1 MDQIVLVLITFV
13 AATVNGALGYGFS
26 SITVPVALIFYTNRI
41 LNPALVLVELV
52 INSYVLFINRGSIP
66 HIWRRVLPI
75 LGGLMIGVAAGSYIL
90 SLVHPAWVK
99 FVTYFLLLPLIL
111 LQAAGI
117 RKPIRAEKAIGVPF
131 GMGIGTLYSVTTI
144 SGPPLALLFNNQGYA
159 KQDFRAALGVIR
171 VAESVLTGI
180 AYSFLGLYGAGSM
193 EIIPYIV
200 PSVLLGIPL
209 GTFLIRW
216 MDPETFRRICMA
228 FDGLVVGFG
237 LSRVLR
243 ELDLASSLTTYGIL
257 TIVIL
262 INAYLLFRF
271 FRDREPPPVSTSPR
285 S

>member
-26 SITVPVALIFYTNRI
+26 SITVPVALLFYTNRI
-41 LNPALVLVELV
+41 LNPALVLVEVV
-52 INSYVLFINRGSIP
+52 INGYVLFINRRSVP
-66 HIWRRVLPI
+66 DIWKRVTPI
-75 LGGLMIGVAAGSYIL
+75 LLGLLVGVGIGSYIL
-90 SLVHPAWVK
+90 FLVHPAWIK

-117 RKPIRAEKAIGVPF
+117 RKPIRAEKAIAVPF

-159 KQDFRAALGVIR
+159 KQDFRAALSVIR
-171 VAESVLTGI
+171 VAESGMTAI
-180 AYSFLGLYGAGSM
+180 AYTFLGLFSAGSM
-193 EIIPYIV
+193 EIIPFIV

-228 FDGLVVGFG
+228 FDALVVGFG
-237 LSRVLR
+237 LSRVLV
-243 ELDLASSLTTYGIL
+243 ELQLASAVTTYSIL
-257 TIVIL
+257 SMVV
-262 INAYLLFRF
+262 LLNGFLLYRF
-271 FRDREPPPVSTSPR
+271 FQAR
-285 S
+285 SIP

>member
-1 MDQIVLVLITFV
+1 MDLIVLVLITFV

-26 SITVPVALIFYTNRI
+26 SITVPVALLFYTNRI

-52 INSYVLFINRGSIP
+52 INGYVLFINRKSISN
-66 HIWRRVLPI
+66 IWWRVAPI
-75 LGGLMIGVAAGSYIL
+75 LIGLVIGVSIGSYIL

-99 FVTYFLLLPLIL
+99 FVTYFMLLPLIL

-117 RKPIRAEKAIGVPF
+117 RKPIQAEKAIAIPF
-131 GMGIGTLYSVTTI
+131 GVGIGTLYSVTTI

-171 VAESVLTGI
+171 VGEGVLTGI
-180 AYSFLGLYGAGSM
+180 AYYFIGLYSHDSM

-209 GTFLIRW
+209 GHYLIRW

-228 FDGLVVGFG
+228 FDALIVAFG
-237 LSRVLR
+237 LSRVLI
-243 ELDLASSLTTYGIL
+243 ELNLATALTTYSVL
-257 TIVIL
+257 TIVMML
-262 INAYLLFRF
+262 NAYLLYRF
-271 FRDREPPPVSTSPR
+271 FRDRTVP
-285 S
+285 

>member
-1 MDQIVLVLITFV
+1 MDQVVLVLITFV

-26 SITVPVALIFYTNRI
+26 SITVPVALLFYTNRV

-52 INSYVLFINRGSIP
+52 INGYVLFINRKSIP
-66 HIWRRVLPI
+66 NIWWRVAPI
-75 LGGLMIGVAAGSYIL
+75 LIGLLIGVAIGSYIL

-99 FVTYFLLLPLIL
+99 FVTYFMLLPLIL

-117 RKPIRAEKAIGVPF
+117 RKPIKAEKAIAIPF

-171 VAESVLTGI
+171 VGESVLTGI
-180 AYSFLGLYGAGSM
+180 AYYFIGLYSVSSL

-209 GTFLIRW
+209 GSYLIRW

-228 FDGLVVGFG
+228 FDALIVAFG
-237 LSRVLR
+237 MSRVLI
-243 ELDLASSLTTYGIL
+243 ELNLATAFTTYSIL
-257 TIVIL
+257 TIVMIL
-262 INAYLLFRF
+262 NAYLLFRF
-271 FRDREPPPVSTSPR
+271 FRDRTVP
-285 S
+285 

>member
-1 MDQIVLVLITFV
+1 MDQIVLVLITFI

-26 SITVPVALIFYTNRI
+26 SITVPVALLFYTNRI
-41 LNPALVLVELV
+41 LNPALVLVEMV
-52 INSYVLFINRGSIP
+52 INGYVLFINRRSIP
-66 HIWRRVLPI
+66 NIWWRVAPI
-75 LGGLMIGVAAGSYIL
+75 LIGLVVGVAIGSYIL

-99 FVTYFLLLPLIL
+99 FATYFFLLPLIL

-117 RKPIRAEKAIGVPF
+117 RKPIRAEKTIAIPF
-131 GMGIGTLYSVTTI
+131 GIGIGTLYSVTTI

-171 VAESVLTGI
+171 VGESVVTGI
-180 AYSFLGLYGAGSM
+180 AYAFLGLYSTSSL

-200 PSVLLGIPL
+200 PSVILGIPL

-237 LSRVLR
+237 LSRVLS
-243 ELDLASSLTTYGIL
+243 ELNLASPVTTYGIL
-257 TIVIL
+257 SIVVI
-262 INAYLLFRF
+262 INSYLLYRF
-271 FRDREPPPVSTSPR
+271 FRDRPAVPA
-285 S
+285 

>member
-1 MDQIVLVLITFV
+1 MLVLITFV
-13 AATVNGALGYGFS
+13 GATVNGALGYGFS
-26 SITVPVALIFYTNRI
+26 SITVPVALLFYTNRI

-52 INSYVLFINRGSIP
+52 INGYVLFINRKSIP
-66 HIWRRVLPI
+66 NILWRVAPI
-75 LGGLMIGVAAGSYIL
+75 LIGLLIGVAIGSYIL

-99 FVTYFLLLPLIL
+99 FVTYFMLLPLIL

-117 RKPIRAEKAIGVPF
+117 RKPIQAEKAIAIPF

-171 VAESVLTGI
+171 VGEAALTGI
-180 AYSFLGLYGAGSM
+180 AYYFIGLYSYGSM

-209 GTFLIRW
+209 GSYLIRW

-228 FDGLVVGFG
+228 FDALVVAFG
-237 LSRVLR
+237 LSRVLI
-243 ELDLASSLTTYGIL
+243 ELNLTTAFTTYSIL
-257 TIVIL
+257 MIVMML
-262 INAYLLFRF
+262 NAYLLFRF
-271 FRDREPPPVSTSPR
+271 FRDRTVP
-285 S
+285 

>member
-1 MDQIVLVLITFV
+1 MDQIVLVLITFA

-26 SITVPVALIFYTNRI
+26 SITVPVALLFYTNRI

-52 INSYVLFINRGSIP
+52 INGYVLFINRRSIP
-66 HIWRRVLPI
+66 NIWWRVAPI
-75 LGGLMIGVAAGSYIL
+75 LIGLVVGVAIGSYIL

-117 RKPIRAEKAIGVPF
+117 RKPIRAEKTIAIPF

-171 VAESVLTGI
+171 VAESVVTGI
-180 AYSFLGLYGAGSM
+180 AYSFLGLYSTASL

-200 PSVLLGIPL
+200 PSVILGIPL

-237 LSRVLR
+237 LSRVLT
-243 ELDLASSLTTYGIL
+243 ELNLASAFTTYGIL
-257 TIVIL
+257 SIVVL
-262 INAYLLFRF
+262 VNAYLLYRF
-271 FRDREPPPVSTSPR
+271 LRDRPAPA
-285 S
+285 

>member
-26 SITVPVALIFYTNRI
+26 SITVPVALLFYTNRI

-52 INSYVLFINRGSIP
+52 INSYVLFINRRSIP
-66 HIWRRVLPI
+66 NIWWRVAPI
-75 LGGLMIGVAAGSYIL
+75 LIGLVVGVAIGSYIL

-99 FVTYFLLLPLIL
+99 FATYFLLLPLIL

-117 RKPIRAEKAIGVPF
+117 RKPIRAEKTIAIPF
-131 GMGIGTLYSVTTI
+131 GIGIGTLYSVTTI

-171 VAESVLTGI
+171 VGESVVTGI
-180 AYSFLGLYGAGSM
+180 AYAFLGLYSASSL

-200 PSVLLGIPL
+200 PSVILGIPL

-237 LSRVLR
+237 LSRVLS
-243 ELDLASSLTTYGIL
+243 ELNLASPFTTYGIL
-257 TIVIL
+257 TIVVL
-262 INAYLLFRF
+262 INSYLLYRF
-271 FRDREPPPVSTSPR
+271 FRDRPPAPA
-285 S
+285 

>member
-1 MDQIVLVLITFV
+1 MDQVVLMLITFV

-26 SITVPVALIFYTNRI
+26 SITVPVALLFYTNRI

-52 INSYVLFINRGSIP
+52 INSYVLFINRRSIP
-66 HIWRRVLPI
+66 NIWWRVAPI
-75 LGGLMIGVAAGSYIL
+75 LIGLLIGVALGSYIL

-99 FVTYFLLLPLIL
+99 FVTYFFLLPLIL

-117 RKPIRAEKAIGVPF
+117 RKPIRAEKAIAIPF

-171 VAESVLTGI
+171 VAESVMTGI
-180 AYSFLGLYGAGSM
+180 AYSFLGLYSAGSI

-200 PSVLLGIPL
+200 PSVLVGIPL

-237 LSRVLR
+237 LSRVLGD
-243 ELDLASSLTTYGIL
+243 LNLASPSTTYLIL
-257 TIVIL
+257 AIVVG
-262 INAYLLFRF
+262 INAFLLYRF
-271 FRDREPPPVSTSPR
+271 FRDRPVPAPT
-285 S
+285 

>member
-1 MDQIVLVLITFV
+1 MDQIVLVLITFI

-26 SITVPVALIFYTNRI
+26 SITVPVALLFYTNRI

-52 INSYVLFINRGSIP
+52 INSYVLFINRRSIP
-66 HIWRRVLPI
+66 NIWWRVAPI
-75 LGGLMIGVAAGSYIL
+75 LIGLVVGVAIGSYIL

-99 FVTYFLLLPLIL
+99 FATYFFLLPLIL

-117 RKPIRAEKAIGVPF
+117 RKPIRAEKTIAIPF
-131 GMGIGTLYSVTTI
+131 GVGIGTLYSVTTI

-171 VAESVLTGI
+171 VGESVVTGI
-180 AYSFLGLYGAGSM
+180 AYAFLGLYSASSL

-200 PSVLLGIPL
+200 PSVILGIPL

-237 LSRVLR
+237 LSRVLS
-243 ELDLASSLTTYGIL
+243 ELNLASPFTTYGIL
-257 TIVIL
+257 SIVVF
-262 INAYLLFRF
+262 INSYLLYRF
-271 FRDREPPPVSTSPR
+271 FRDRPAAPA
-285 S
+285 

>member
-26 SITVPVALIFYTNRI
+26 SITVPVALLFYTNRI

-52 INSYVLFINRGSIP
+52 INVYVLFINRRSIP
-66 HIWRRVLPI
+66 NIWWRVAPI
-75 LGGLMIGVAAGSYIL
+75 LIGLVIGVAIGSYIL

-99 FVTYFLLLPLIL
+99 FVTYFFLLPLIL

-117 RKPIRAEKAIGVPF
+117 RKPIRAEKTIAIPF
-131 GMGIGTLYSVTTI
+131 GIGIGTLYSVTTI

-171 VAESVLTGI
+171 VGESVVTGI
-180 AYSFLGLYGAGSM
+180 AYAFLGLFSASSL

-216 MDPETFRRICMA
+216 IDPETFRRVCMA

-237 LSRVLR
+237 LSRVLS
-243 ELDLASSLTTYGIL
+243 ELQLASTFTTYGIL
-257 TIVIL
+257 SIIVL
-262 INAYLLFRF
+262 INSYLLYRF
-271 FRDREPPPVSTSPR
+271 FRDRPAPA
-285 S
+285 

>member
-1 MDQIVLVLITFV
+1 MDLIVLVVITFI

-26 SITVPVALIFYTNRI
+26 SITVPVALLFYTNRV
-41 LNPALVLVELV
+41 LNPALVLVEMV
-52 INSYVLFINRGSIP
+52 INGYVLFINRRSIP
-66 HIWRRVLPI
+66 NVWWRVAPI
-75 LGGLMIGVAAGSYIL
+75 LIGLVAGVAIGSYIL

-99 FVTYFLLLPLIL
+99 LVTYLFLLPLIL

-117 RKPIRAEKAIGVPF
+117 RKPIVAEKVIAIPF
-131 GMGIGTLYSVTTI
+131 GLGIGTLYSVTTI

-159 KQDFRAALGVIR
+159 KQDFRAALAVIR
-171 VAESVLTGI
+171 VAESVVTGI
-180 AYSFLGLYGAGSM
+180 AYSFLGLYSADSI

-237 LSRVLR
+237 LSRVLG
-243 ELDLASSLTTYGIL
+243 ELHLASTFTTYSIL
-257 TIVIL
+257 SIVIV
-262 INAYLLFRF
+262 INAYLLYRF
-271 FRDREPPPVSTSPR
+271 FRDRPTPT
-285 S
+285 